1 MLATKQGRLLTFF
14 LLYVTE
20 GIPLGFTATAVAA
33 QMRRHGVTP
42 GQIGLFVGS
51 LYLPWAWK
59 WAAGPAVDLV
69 YSDRLGRRRAW
80 IVACQCGMMLT
91 LLAAMP
97 VDFSA
102 RFTLF
107 TWIIL
112 AHNAFGAVQDVAID
126 ALAVST
132 LREDERGLGNGLMFA
147 GANVGQAVGG
157 AGVLFLTRF
166 VPTFNL
172 TFLMV
177 VAAIASIMLTVPK
190 GRTAGGVK

>member
-1 MLATKQGRLLTFF
+1 
-14 LLYVTE
+14 V
-20 GIPLGFTATAVAA
+20 
-33 QMRRHGVTP
+33 
-42 GQIGLFVGS
+42 
-51 LYLPWAWK
+51 
-59 WAAGPAVDLV
+59 VDLV

-97 VDFSA
+97 VDFST

-166 VPTFNL
+166 VPSFNL
-172 TFLMV
+172 TFVMV
-177 VAAIASIMLTVPK
+177 VAAIASITL
-190 GRTAGGVK
+190 GVTLRQRAAASSKMGIPLLRRFGDGA